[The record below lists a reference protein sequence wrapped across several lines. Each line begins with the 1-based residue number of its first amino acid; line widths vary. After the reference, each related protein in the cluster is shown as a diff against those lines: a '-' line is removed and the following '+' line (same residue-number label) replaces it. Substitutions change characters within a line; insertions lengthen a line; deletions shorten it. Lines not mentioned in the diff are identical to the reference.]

1 MRNVSSNLR
10 TIMRKTTIF
19 TFMLISFLFSACGQ
33 TQSGSNASAYKIN
46 SEIEE
51 QIEEKFKTFNGV
63 TMGSMDFKIYQ
74 NDSLIA
80 DTDSKGKS
88 IECMLMTNL
97 TSDTVNI
104 TGFMGMFAGFG
115 YHIELFKDT
124 CIVSHFA
131 KSDAEIYK
139 LNKTDSLT
147 FGVSVPCKSYKLTL
161 TKKPIIKKGEI
172 ISGIVE
178 LESEEYFEV
187 ANGDENKYRVV
198 LKGYFRTEPLQ
209 TLDDKLKQ
217 FEKK

>member
-1 MRNVSSNLR
+1 
-10 TIMRKTTIF
+10 MRKTTIF
-19 TFMLISFLFSACGQ
+19 TFMLISFLFTAYGQ
-33 TQSGSNASAYKIN
+33 TQSGSNESAYQIN
-46 SEIEE
+46 GEIEE
-51 QIEEKFKTFNGV
+51 QIEEKVKTFNGV
-63 TMGSMDFKIYQ
+63 TKGSMDFKIYQ

-88 IECMLMTNL
+88 IECLLMTNL

-115 YHIELFKDT
+115 YQIELFNDT
-124 CIVSHFA
+124 CLVSYFA
-131 KSDAEIYK
+131 ISDAEIYK

-217 FEKK
+217 LEKK